1 MFTLLNEFHHS
12 HEDAFLMGIRWL
24 DNAVLHAR
32 WRQLRADAVSR
43 LLTCTPS
50 VCLCVFMCVYVFM
63 CVCLFVCALHARW
76 RAAAC
81 MPSLACL
88 HARPQYV
95 YMCLCVFMC
104 VFVCVCASCALA
116 GSCVHAVTRLLTC
129 TPSVCSW
136 SKCYVWLLITLL
148 HNKQALRRKCNM
160 TLSSMMETLI
170 SNSSSSNSLENVS
183 AVFFQIGALVCPSCC
198 YVEFPGMHSSEKEK
212 AIEKE
217 RKEKE
222 RKKAKVRD

>member
-1 MFTLLNEFHHS
+1 MAGQCGATCALAAAACGCCFSL
-12 HEDAFLMGIRWL
+12 AY
-24 DNAVLHAR
+24 VHA
-32 WRQLRADAVSR
+32 LSM
-43 LLTCTPS
+43 
-50 VCLCVFMCVYVFM
+50 FMCVYV
-63 CVCLFVCALHARW
+63 
-76 RAAAC
+76 
-81 MPSLACL
+81 
-88 HARPQYV
+88 
-95 YMCLCVFMC
+95 CLCVYVC

-160 TLSSMMETLI
+160 TLSSMMETLN
-170 SNSSSSNSLENVS
+170 SYSSSSNSLENVS

-222 RKKAKVRD
+222 KERD